1 LTVCRRTSNAAPD
14 DDNDDDGDA
23 SPTIL
28 RRHVTPRQVPAPPE
42 RERQ

>member
-1 LTVCRRTSNAAPD
+1 VCRRTSDAAPD

-23 SPTIL
+23 SPTIP
-28 RRHVTPRQVPAPPE
+28 RRHVTPRRVPALLE